1 MADDLVDIRVSS
13 ECRDMIRAR
22 SFVTISSS
30 AGKDSQTMT
39 ILQSHILPANRLV
52 AVHPPF
58 GEVEW
63 RGTVGHVVH
72 IEATLPATI
81 KPSVAPPCR

>member
-1 MADDLVDIRVSS
+1 MAGDLVDIRVSS

-22 SFVTISSS
+22 AFVTINSS
-30 AGKDSQTMT
+30 AGKDSQAMT
-39 ILQSHILPANRLV
+39 ILLSHILPANRLV

-58 GEVEW
+58 GEVGW

-81 KPSVAPPCR
+81 KPSVARPCR